1 MSEPIGRTGR
11 AASRL
16 AGLATASKAVREAEL
31 PARALILAQ
40 PSDVVQREP
49 EAQRTGGQGPAST
62 EGPSQGAEDGAPD
75 ARAPSPEAVA
85 ERVYRLLIQDLRLG
99 RERHGC

>member
-11 AASRL
+11 AASRMADL
-16 AGLATASKAVREAEL
+16 AAASKMVREAEL
-31 PARALILAQ
+31 PARALILARR
-40 PSDVVQREP
+40 SDVVQRQP
-49 EAQRTGGQGPAST
+49 EAQGTGGQEPAST
-62 EGPSQGAEDGAPD
+62 EEPSQGAEGRAPAD
-75 ARAPSPEAVA
+75 RAPSPEAVA